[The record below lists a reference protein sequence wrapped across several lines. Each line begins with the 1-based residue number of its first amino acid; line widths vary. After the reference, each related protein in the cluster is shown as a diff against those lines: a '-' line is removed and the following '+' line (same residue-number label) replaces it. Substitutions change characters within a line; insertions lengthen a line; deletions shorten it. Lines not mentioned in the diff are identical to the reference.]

1 MSKGHVWRPC
11 AMGENAFAVSDVVL
25 RPGLEPGVSGICLRL
40 GQELL
45 VRFVHGSI
53 MQWMHL

>member
-1 MSKGHVWRPC
+1 
-11 AMGENAFAVSDVVL
+11 MGENAFAVSDVVL